1 MRVKGHLLKMHRTKL
16 SNYQRYIY
24 LNPIEGVLI
33 SYKNTNKFPHAPN
46 YMINLQDIILIE
58 FMRESRWFFKNGFYY
73 FRITAPDKEIIFYD
87 NNLDMVNFTITQI
100 QIARK
105 FYSWLQDIVKVR
117 YNAPDLAENADAIKR
132 AD

>member
-1 MRVKGHLLKMHRTKL
+1 
-16 SNYQRYIY
+16 
-24 LNPIEGVLI
+24 
-33 SYKNTNKFPHAPN
+33 
-46 YMINLQDIILIE
+46 MINLQDITLIE

-100 QIARK
+100 QIARR

-117 YNAPDLAENADAIKR
+117 YNAPDLAENANAIKR
-132 AD
+132 ADQLINRLMKLSIPEVDKDLYSVKMNISV

>member
-1 MRVKGHLLKMHRTKL
+1 MSVTTIPQMEAVVDRLLDQKAGKRPYRTFFPLMRVKGHLLKMHRTKL

-46 YMINLQDIILIE
+46 YMINLQEITLIE

-73 FRITAPDKEIIFYD
+73 FRIVASDKENIFYD
-87 NNLDMVNFTITQI
+87 NNLDMVNFAIT
-100 QIARK
+100 
-105 FYSWLQDIVKVR
+105 
-117 YNAPDLAENADAIKR
+117 
-132 AD
+132 

>member
-1 MRVKGHLLKMHRTKL
+1 M
-16 SNYQRYIY
+16 
-24 LNPIEGVLI
+24 I

-46 YMINLQDIILIE
+46 YMINLQDITLIE

-100 QIARK
+100 QIARR
-105 FYSWLQDIVKVR
+105 FYAWLQDIVKVR
-117 YNAPDLAENADAIKR
+117 YNAPDLAENANAIKR
-132 AD
+132 ADQLINRLMKLSIPEVDKDLYSVKMNISV